1 MFDPFNRKINY
12 LRVSVTDR
20 CNLRCTY
27 CMPAGGIRLLEH
39 NRILSY
45 EKITEVIRVA
55 VTMGIDKV
63 RITGG
68 EPLVRKGIV
77 EFVRMVS
84 SMKGI
89 RDLGMTT
96 NGILLESFA
105 KDLVEAGLPRI
116 NISLD
121 TVDPGKYREVTR
133 GGDVA
138 AVIRG
143 IRVARDA
150 GLYPIKIN
158 CVVKHTSSEP
168 DAEGVKE
175 FCRNEGLE
183 IRFIH
188 EMDLES
194 GCFNVVEG
202 GSGGDCTRCNRIRLT
217 SDGRIKPCLFSDA
230 GYDIHDHGIE
240 NALLE
245 AIRLKPEKGM
255 LNLSDKF
262 HNIGG

>member
-27 CMPAGGIRLLEH
+27 CMPAEGIRLIEH
-39 NRILSY
+39 DRILSY
-45 EKITEVIRVA
+45 ETIIEVIRVA
-55 VTMGIDKV
+55 VSLGIDKV

-68 EPLVRKGIV
+68 EPLVRRGIV
-77 EFVRMVS
+77 EFVKMVS
-84 SMKGI
+84 SVKGI

-105 KDLVEAGLPRI
+105 KELAEAGLPRI

-121 TVDPGKYREVTR
+121 TVDPVKYREVTR

-150 GLYPIKIN
+150 GLNPIKIN
-158 CVVKHTSSEP
+158 CVVKHSSSEP
-168 DAEGVKE
+168 DADGVRQ

-183 IRFIH
+183 VRFIH

-194 GCFNVVEG
+194 GCFTVVEG

-217 SDGRIKPCLFSDA
+217 ADGRIKPCLFSDA
-230 GYDIHDHGIE
+230 GYDIRACGIE
-240 NALLE
+240 NALRQ